1 MSAMVARAGIMDPK
15 ALEFLPG
22 LLAIESE
29 PPAPLPRAMLAM
41 LLLLLAA
48 ILIWITVGQLDIIA
62 VAEGK
67 LVPAT
72 YLKIVQPAEGGILK
86 EILVNEGDRVTADQ
100 VLIRMDARISEADTR
115 IIETGIA
122 QRVLQ
127 VQRIDAELHT
137 SSASADDDADGD
149 RVFHP
154 GRDAGLQSPGTATPI
169 SAAGIPAEMRA
180 QAEAQYEAH
189 RSAYRAA
196 LGTERAALLKAKEEL
211 AAAVQVQSK
220 LEALLPTYQQE
231 EAALEQL
238 GKSQLVA
245 QLDVIERRRKR
256 IEIEQDLRAQERTV
270 QSLKALITQS
280 VSRLAQITSQYREQ
294 LHNERVEAQSQL
306 DKLVQ
311 ERAKQQH
318 RNTLLELKAPQD
330 AIVKDLATH
339 TPGAVVSPGTVLLTL
354 VPANELLRAEVMI
367 RNQDIGFVHEGQ
379 RAKIKLTAFPFQ
391 KYGMIEGVV
400 SHVSADASAVGGDT
414 SADEDAREAGTPVD
428 ERRGGLVYKA
438 IVQLQEQRVSVN
450 GMVFT
455 VAPGMQVTAE
465 IHQGRRTVLEYLLSP
480 VQRIAHDA
488 FRER

>member
-1 MSAMVARAGIMDPK
+1 MTVRALNVDRD
-15 ALEFLPG
+15 ALAFLPG
-22 LLAIESE
+22 ILAIESQ
-29 PPAPLPRAMLAM
+29 PPAPLPRAMLFL

-48 ILIWITVGQLDIIA
+48 MLIWITVGQLDIIA

-86 EILVNEGDRVTADQ
+86 EILVSEGDRVTTGQ
-100 VLIRMDARISEADTR
+100 VLIRMDARLSEADTN
-115 IIETGIA
+115 IIETEIGHRA
-122 QRVLQ
+122 LQ
-127 VQRIDAELHT
+127 LQRIDAELGA
-137 SSASADDDADGD
+137 SSRSGDGDVNDD

-154 GRDAGLQSPGTATPI
+154 GRDAGLQSPRTATLI
-169 SAAGIPAEMRA
+169 SAAAIPAEMRA
-180 QAEAQYEAH
+180 QARAQYEAH
-189 RSAYRAA
+189 RSAYNAT
-196 LGTERAALLKAKEEL
+196 LGSERAALLKAREEL
-211 AAAVQVQSK
+211 AAAVQVRGK

-238 GKSQLVA
+238 GKNQLAA

-270 QSLKALITQS
+270 NSLKALIAQS
-280 VSRLAQITSQYREQ
+280 ESRLAQITSEYREQ

-330 AIVKDLATH
+330 AVVKDLATH

-400 SHVSADASAVGGDT
+400 AHVSADATAVADNAPMEAAARDAEDSGD
-414 SADEDAREAGTPVD
+414 G
-428 ERRGGLVYKA
+428 GGLAYKA
-438 IVQLQEQRVSVN
+438 IVQLEAQQLSLD
-450 GMVFT
+450 GKALA
-455 VAPGMQVTAE
+455 VAPGMRVTAE

-480 VQRIAHDA
+480 VQRVTHDA